1 MTVQRRAGPLLV
13 GMVAVVLA
21 VAEGTAAAREP
32 LVLPTV
38 GATFGAPYEA
48 VWDAARGSLGAVRL
62 PVVDKAQGRIESEP
76 YSFAFP
82 AGGDATQV
90 IWVSLAITVSREDA
104 QHTNVLVQPLVHDA
118 LLAGFTPGPTNNPW
132 QDFFARMED
141 SLGRSANRQGAK
153 SAERDPDET
162 VVPLTTPP
170 SLPSGAMRS
179 GAA

>member
-1 MTVQRRAGPLLV
+1 MTVQRCAGSFLV
-13 GMVAVVLA
+13 GLVALVLA

-38 GATFGAPYEA
+38 GATFGATYETE
-48 VWDAARGSLGAVRL
+48 WEAARGSLGVVRL

-90 IWVSLAITVSREDA
+90 IWVSLAITVSRGDGE
-104 QHTNVLVQPLVHDA
+104 HTNVLVQPRVHDA
-118 LLAGFTPGPTNNPW
+118 LLTGFMPGPTNNPW

-141 SLGRSANRQGAK
+141 SLRGPTTRQG
-153 SAERDPDET
+153 
-162 VVPLTTPP
+162 
-170 SLPSGAMRS
+170 G
-179 GAA
+179 